1 MRTINSLFAAPA
13 VLGASLFFAASSGAA
28 DLSAAPVDAYPVVEP
43 SVANQWELSVYGG
56 YQTAPHSDV
65 EISNGFDFNAGWDG
79 DSFSMPVYW
88 GVRGT
93 YWFEGG
99 QLENLGISLDFTHA
113 KVYAD
118 DETLAETTW
127 DKFEMTDGINLLTV
141 NALYR
146 FPIENSRFTPYVGAG
161 VGINV
166 PHIEV
171 TRASGTTSEYQFGG
185 ATLQAQAGVK
195 YDITDRWA
203 AFVEYKGN
211 YSFVDVDIDSGD
223 SLKTEIFTNAVNV
236 GVSFKF

>member
-1 MRTINSLFAAPA
+1 MRKSTFLF
-13 VLGASLFFAASSGAA
+13 LASASIVGLVAFSSAQAA
-28 DLSAAPVDAYPVVEP
+28 DMAPIEAPMEAA
-43 SVANQWELSVYGG
+43 VALESTGGYEFSVYGG

-65 EISNGFDFNAGWDG
+65 ELSGGPDFTAGWEG
-79 DSFSMPVYW
+79 NSFSMPIYW

-93 YWFEGG
+93 YWFDGG
-99 QLENLGISLDFTHA
+99 RLSNLGISLDFTHA

-118 DETLAETTW
+118 DETLAETGW
-127 DKFEMTDGINLLTV
+127 DHFEMTDGINLLTV

-146 FPIENSRFTPYVGAG
+146 FPIEGSRFTPYVGAG

-171 TRASGTTSEYQFGG
+171 TRPSGTTSEYQFGG

-236 GVSFKF
+236 GISFKF

>member
-1 MRTINSLFAAPA
+1 MRTLTYLFAAPA
-13 VLGASLFFAASSGAA
+13 ILGASLIFAA
-28 DLSAAPVDAYPVVEP
+28 P
-43 SVANQWELSVYGG
+43 SMAGEWELSTYGG
-56 YQTAPHSDV
+56 YQSAPHSDV
-65 EISNGFDFNAGWDG
+65 EVSDGTDFNAGWEG
-79 DSFSMPVYW
+79 KSFAMPLYW

-99 QLENLGISLDFTHA
+99 QLENLGISLDFSHA

-118 DETLAETTW
+118 DETLTKAGWER
-127 DKFEMTDGINLLTV
+127 FEMTDGINLLTV

-171 TRASGTTSEYQFGG
+171 TRPSGTTSEYQLGG

-195 YDITDRWA
+195 FDITDRWA

-223 SLKTEIFTNAVNV
+223 SLKTEIFTNAVNI

>member
-1 MRTINSLFAAPA
+1 MAPIE
-13 VLGASLFFAASSGAA
+13 
-28 DLSAAPVDAYPVVEP
+28 APVEAVAVE
-43 SVANQWELSVYGG
+43 STGGYEFSVYGG

-65 EISNGFDFNAGWDG
+65 EVTGEPDFTAGWEG
-79 DSFSMPVYW
+79 NSFSMPIYW

-93 YWFEGG
+93 YWFDGG
-99 QLENLGISLDFTHA
+99 RLSNLGISLDFTHA

-118 DETLAETTW
+118 DDTLAEAGW
-127 DKFEMTDGINLLTV
+127 SHFEMTDGINLLTV

-146 FPIENSRFTPYVGAG
+146 FPIEGSRFTPYVGAG

-171 TRASGTTSEYQFGG
+171 TRPGGTTSEYQFGG

-195 YDITDRWA
+195 FDITDRWA

>member
-1 MRTINSLFAAPA
+1 MRKSTFLF
-13 VLGASLFFAASSGAA
+13 LASASIVGLVAFSSAQAA
-28 DLSAAPVDAYPVVEP
+28 DMAPIEAPMEAA
-43 SVANQWELSVYGG
+43 VALERTGGYEFSVYGG

-65 EISNGFDFNAGWDG
+65 ELSGGPDFTAGWEG
-79 DSFSMPVYW
+79 NSFSMPIYW

-93 YWFEGG
+93 YWFDGG
-99 QLENLGISLDFTHA
+99 RLSNLGISLDFTHA

-118 DETLAETTW
+118 DETLAETGW
-127 DKFEMTDGINLLTV
+127 DHFEMTDGINLLTV

-146 FPIENSRFTPYVGAG
+146 FPIEGSRFTPYVGAG

-171 TRASGTTSEYQFGG
+171 TRPSGTTSEYQFGG

-236 GVSFKF
+236 GISFKF